1 MNEGSFAKIQ
11 ENAYLGSARI
21 CLDNLYF
28 APHAS
33 RIDNEKCEARLLN
46 LFRDYSCD
54 RDAYENRIP
63 VAVSQE
69 LLRQALE
76 KANMPISS
84 IREAVPPF
92 LPLPSTIELLALRG
106 RHRWKAAKR
115 FYNEPTD
122 RWWTVV
128 FFDANGAPCQVRTYR
143 KY

>member
-1 MNEGSFAKIQ
+1 MDQTSFADIQ
-11 ENAYLGSARI
+11 EKAYLGAARI
-21 CLDNLYF
+21 SLDNIYF

-33 RIDNEKCEARLLN
+33 RLDNDRCEARLLN

-69 LLRQALE
+69 LLQRALE
-76 KANMPISS
+76 DARMPMSC

-92 LPLPSTIELLALRG
+92 LPLPPDTKILALRG

-128 FFDANGAPCQVRTYR
+128 LFDAESTPF
-143 KY
+143 